1 MESNR
6 SKFCRNEIDKRTVVA
21 ADFELGIRGLS
32 LVCLYVRDYPSTG
45 ILYPSFLNIEIS
57 LISLVEGN
65 NASSRIALSSHV
77 QQVTLVV
84 TRASFGE
91 RISCFVVRLSRGN
104 LDNIDRGCSVFSV
117 RKAITS
123 SVPRYME
130 LADQAVIYRAFHD
143 LQLLFERASQPVR
156 DSVQFRARTECYC
169 CTKAAYEFV
178 RSNFT
183 NLRWQR
189 STFARASL

>member
-1 MESNR
+1 MEFNR

-21 ADFELGIRGLS
+21 AGFELGIRGLS
-32 LVCLYVRDYPSTG
+32 LVCLCVRDYPSTG
-45 ILYPSFLNIEIS
+45 ILYPSFPNIEIS

-91 RISCFVVRLSRGN
+91 RISCFVVRLSRSGN

-117 RKAITS
+117 HKAITS
-123 SVPRYME
+123 SVSRYME
-130 LADQAVIYRAFHD
+130 LAD
-143 LQLLFERASQPVR
+143 
-156 DSVQFRARTECYC
+156 
-169 CTKAAYEFV
+169 
-178 RSNFT
+178 
-183 NLRWQR
+183 
-189 STFARASL
+189 